1 MIGYIT
7 HISSI
12 HDIVVVIQ
20 FDDILYDD
28 TLYDEIADN
37 IIIAGNINDGIIM
50 TSKGIGSP
58 IRVESIER
66 KYCKP

>member
-12 HDIVVVIQ
+12 HDIVAVVVVVVIQ
-20 FDDILYDD
+20 FDDEFDD
-28 TLYDEIADN
+28 ELYDEMNDN
-37 IIIAGNINDGIIM
+37 IIIVGNINDGIIM

-58 IRVESIER
+58 IRVES
-66 KYCKP
+66 